1 MENENPSLYGKRRK
15 DFQNA
20 MVFIIRCKLYMYKKL
35 YMHHDT
41 MQYFSKNPTCP
52 HRPPP
57 LQPHNQEGYV
67 TKNQQC

>member
-1 MENENPSLYGKRRK
+1 MENENPSLYGKRWK

-41 MQYFSKNPTCP
+41 MQYFSKNQPARTAP
-52 HRPPP
+52 HPYSLTIR
-57 LQPHNQEGYV
+57 
-67 TKNQQC
+67 KDM